1 MPAGG
6 DPTIASPHPGSRAGV
21 APPLSGAGP
30 PSAVAG
36 PRGGADAPRGLGR
49 YLQPKQWFAST
60 ASAPAVTAA
69 SFDPDPAADVD
80 GVARWLADVLRV
92 ASETSGGGD
101 SPRARDGGSGED
113 DDLPP
118 PSPDALAVDAAAL
131 LSRWRAARASD
142 ANRRDASSSS
152 SPSAPSPSSSSS
164 SSSALERAELAESV
178 AAAVKHLLKAAAERD
193 DRGFRR
199 AEPRPPVCDATSDGA
214 VTRLRE
220 ALRAALDHGAKPTW
234 GEVVGRALRRASG
247 ASGGG
252 APLVGEWFA
261 KKNAKNTHAALP
273 GMCRSAAPALE
284 AFERKYVSGERSVAR
299 ALGPDRSVGG
309 YLRDGL
315 GEYLGGLGELVAG
328 GGGPVA
334 RDGKTRASSPART
347 PAGKTRAWIH
357 AGLERGDLGDRVAA
371 LGGVR
376 ELVAPGRGSY
386 YDPGALLADE
396 EATGRVAAALRGLQA
411 LPFDRAPGGD
421 ALDAFEESA
430 EEVARREKEA
440 EERREKRANAAAEND
455 DAPSHAAA
463 ENDDAR
469 DSLAAAAKL
478 LLRFRARVASSATGK
493 TLAPPRV
500 VLAAAGEPI
509 GEPTGEPS
517 VDGGGVEREENEGAE
532 EETPNAAPSF
542 LSRGEKGILDEAAS
556 DDDFFDDDEAA
567 RRQSRATST
576 ARLGSPSAAAP
587 RVDAGAWGLGFR
599 DLGSAYSGVAT
610 AVKEGAA
617 KAAGGVRAGAAGAVG
632 GAVAVGEGV
641 IQGGS
646 AVVGGVVGGANA
658 VVEGAAGGVM
668 QTVGAVGEV
677 MQTVGAAL
685 GGGGANAAGAEA
697 AASGAK
703 AAATEEEEAFLL
715 DMREVLTTEPEAE
728 TRM

>member
-6 DPTIASPHPGSRAGV
+6 DPTIASPHPGS
-21 APPLSGAGP
+21 PPASRLLSGAGP

-36 PRGGADAPRGLGR
+36 PRGGADAPRPRPVPPAQAVVRLHRVRPRGHRGVVRPRPRRGR
-49 YLQPKQWFAST
+49 RRRRA
-60 ASAPAVTAA
+60 
-69 SFDPDPAADVD
+69 
-80 GVARWLADVLRV
+80 VARGRPPRRERDERRGLPARATVDPVKTTISRPP
-92 ASETSGGGD
+92 AR
-101 SPRARDGGSGED
+101 RARGRRRR
-113 DDLPP
+113 PP
-118 PSPDALAVDAAAL
+118 LAVARRARLRCEPPRRFLPL
-131 LSRWRAARASD
+131 LPLRPLLLLLLLLLGARA
-142 ANRRDASSSS
+142 RR
-152 SPSAPSPSSSSS
+152 AP
-164 SSSALERAELAESV
+164 ESV

-199 AEPRPPVCDATSDGA
+199 AEPRPPACDATSDGA

-315 GEYLGGLGELVAG
+315 GEYLGGLGELVAGG

-455 DAPSHAAA
+455 DATSHAAA

-469 DSLAAAAKL
+469 DFSRGGGEAVASVPRAS
-478 LLRFRARVASSATGK
+478 RRARRGKRSRRRASSS
-493 TLAPPRV
+493 PPP
-500 VLAAAGEPI
+500 ANPPAKPA
-509 GEPTGEPS
+509 
-517 VDGGGVEREENEGAE
+517 
-532 EETPNAAPSF
+532 
-542 LSRGEKGILDEAAS
+542 
-556 DDDFFDDDEAA
+556 
-567 RRQSRATST
+567 ST
-576 ARLGSPSAAAP
+576 AEASNEKKTKAP
-587 RVDAGAWGLGFR
+587 RRRRRTRHLRSSPAANKGFWTR
-599 DLGSAYSGVAT
+599 RRPTTTFLTTTRRREGDLA
-610 AVKEGAA
+610 
-617 KAAGGVRAGAAGAVG
+617 R
-632 GAVAVGEGV
+632 
-641 IQGGS
+641 
-646 AVVGGVVGGANA
+646 
-658 VVEGAAGGVM
+658 
-668 QTVGAVGEV
+668 
-677 MQTVGAAL
+677 L
-685 GGGGANAAGAEA
+685 RRR
-697 AASGAK
+697 ASGAPPPP
-703 AAATEEEEAFLL
+703 
-715 DMREVLTTEPEAE
+715 RPGS
-728 TRM
+728 TRARGV

>member
-69 SFDPDPAADVD
+69 SFDLDPAADVD

-113 DDLPP
+113 DDIPP
-118 PSPDALAVDAAAL
+118 PSPDALAVDAGAL

-152 SPSAPSPSSSSS
+152 SPSAPSAPSSSSS

-261 KKNAKNTHAALP
+261 KKNAKNTTAALP

-334 RDGKTRASSPART
+334 RDGKTRAASPART

-455 DAPSHAAA
+455 DATSHAAA

-509 GEPTGEPS
+509 GEPS

-567 RRQSRATST
+567 QRRSRATST

-587 RVDAGAWGLGFR
+587 RVDAVAWGLGFR

-658 VVEGAAGGVM
+658 VVEGAAGGVI
-668 QTVGAVGEV
+668 QTVGAVGGV

>member
-142 ANRRDASSSS
+142 ANRRDASSPS

-328 GGGPVA
+328 GGGGPVA

-455 DAPSHAAA
+455 DATSHAAA

-500 VLAAAGEPI
+500 VLAAAGA
-509 GEPTGEPS
+509 PTGETS

-542 LSRGEKGILDEAAS
+542 LSRGEQGILDEAAS

-567 RRQSRATST
+567 RRRSRATST

-658 VVEGAAGGVM
+658 VVEGAAGG
-668 QTVGAVGEV
+668 GDADGRRR
-677 MQTVGAAL
+677 
-685 GGGGANAAGAEA
+685 GGGDADGRRGARGGEA
-697 AASGAK
+697 
-703 AAATEEEEAFLL
+703 
-715 DMREVLTTEPEAE
+715 R
-728 TRM
+728 TRPALRPRPPARRPRRRRRRRPSCSTCARS